1 MTDMTAQGT
10 NDTLSADAGPVLAAD
25 GTPLRRK
32 LAQALFV
39 SRLRAFG
46 LVAPLLLFILAS
58 FIIPILLLLWQGINN
73 STYAKN
79 MPVSAEL
86 LGAWDAE
93 TEPDE
98 AMFAGLAQDLV
109 AAREAKTIGKV
120 ATRVNQEFSGSR
132 SLFTSTAR
140 KAKKME
146 PPFKEALLDA
156 DKDWGDIRVWQA
168 MKVAAKS
175 TTPAFLAAAA
185 DFEYKADGS
194 FERVEERKRIYVWLF
209 VKTILVAL
217 AVTIFCIL
225 LGYPVAYLL
234 AHLPVK
240 TSNLLMILV
249 LLPFWTSLLVRTTA
263 WIAML
268 QSEGVLNDHSVTF
281 GLTGDDQ
288 RFSLIYNMT
297 GTLIAMTHILLPFM
311 ILPLYS
317 VMKTIPP
324 SYMRAAKSLGA
335 TDWTAFWRVYA
346 PQTVPGIGAGSL
358 LVFIL
363 AIGYY
368 ITPALVGGQ
377 DGQLISNF
385 IAYHMQK
392 SLNWSLAAAL
402 AIFLLAVVLSLYWIY
417 DRLVGIDNMKLG

>member
-1 MTDMTAQGT
+1 MTDMTASAA
-10 NDTLSADAGPVLAAD
+10 DTHPAVAGGPVLAAD
-25 GTPLRRK
+25 GTPLRKK
-32 LAQALFV
+32 LAQALFI

-46 LVAPLLLFILAS
+46 LVTPLLLFILAS
-58 FIIPILLLLWQGINN
+58 FIIPIGLLLWQGVSNN
-73 STYAKN
+73 TYAKN
-79 MPVSAEL
+79 MPTSAEL
-86 LGAWDAE
+86 LSAWDAE
-93 TEPDE
+93 SELDE
-98 AMFAGLAQDLV
+98 AMFAALVEDLV

-120 ATRVNQEFSGSR
+120 ATRVNQELSGTR

-156 DKDWGDIRVWQA
+156 DKDWEDIKVWQA

-175 TTPAFLAAAA
+175 TTPAFLAAAT
-185 DFEYKADGS
+185 DFEYQADGS

-234 AHLPVK
+234 AHLPVR

-268 QSEGVLNDHSVTF
+268 QSEGVLNDLSVTF
-281 GLTGDDQ
+281 GLTSDDQ

-297 GTLIAMTHILLPFM
+297 GTLIAMTHIPAVHDL
-311 ILPLYS
+311 
-317 VMKTIPP
+317 
-324 SYMRAAKSLGA
+324 AALFG
-335 TDWTAFWRVYA
+335 DEDH
-346 PQTVPGIGAGSL
+346 
-358 LVFIL
+358 
-363 AIGYY
+363 
-368 ITPALVGGQ
+368 PALLYARGQ
-377 DGQLISNF
+377 IAWRHQLDSV
-385 IAYHMQK
+385 
-392 SLNWSLAAAL
+392 LAGLCTPDRAWHRGRKPARL
-402 AIFLLAVVLSLYWIY
+402 HPG
-417 DRLVGIDNMKLG
+417 DRLLHHAGTGRRSGWPADLQFHRLSHAKIAELVARRSPCDLPPGRGARPLLDLRPPGRHRQHELG